1 MYIFSAPIFFIM
13 FRETTEAAIIVS
25 VLLSFLA
32 QVVADDPVLYRRLR
46 WHVWLGVIFGLVI
59 SLIIG
64 GAIIGI
70 WYSLSKDVFQSHE
83 ELWEGTFALI
93 ASAMITVMGLAML
106 KSQDLQEKWRTKLSS
121 SMAALEG
128 ESTLGRNARK
138 YGLLILPL
146 VTVLR
151 EGLEAVV
158 FVGGVTF
165 QEEPQAI
172 PLAAI
177 CGILAGALLGF
188 VIYKTGNALTL
199 HRFFVGSTCFLLV
212 IAAGLFAKAIF
223 AYEMDNWNKLTGV
236 DADDAGSY
244 DPRGNVWALSCC
256 NPNDPNA
263 GFWQFMNA
271 IFGWNNIASVGTIT
285 GYCMYWVVVILAVFF
300 MRWKRNRGARNAR
313 ESGDSENIAVA
324 DTDVK
329 GIREEKEKQAQG
341 DVLTP
346 IDA

>member
-1 MYIFSAPIFFIM
+1 MYLFSVPIFFIM

-32 QVVADDPVLYRRLR
+32 QVVADDPALYRRLR
-46 WHVWLGVIFGLVI
+46 WHVWLGVIFGLII

-64 GAIIGI
+64 GAIIGV
-70 WYSLSKDVFQSHE
+70 WYSLSNNVFQAHE

-93 ASAMITVMGLAML
+93 ASVMITVMALAML
-106 KSQDLQEKWRTKLSS
+106 KSQDLQEKWRNKLSN
-121 SMAALEG
+121 SMAAMEG
-128 ESTLGRNARK
+128 ESAIGRNARK

-165 QEEPQAI
+165 QEEAQAI

-188 VIYKTGNALTL
+188 IIYKTGNALTL
-199 HRFFVGSTCFLLV
+199 HRFFVASTCFLLV
-212 IAAGLFAKAIF
+212 IAAGLFSKAIF
-223 AYEMDNWNKLTGV
+223 AYEMDRWNKLTGV
-236 DADDAGSY
+236 DADDAGTF
-244 DPRGNVWALSCC
+244 DPRGNVWYLSWG

-263 GFWQFMNA
+263 GFYQFLNA
-271 IFGWNNIASVGTIT
+271 ILGWNNIASVGTIT
-285 GYCMYWVVVILAVFF
+285 GYCLYWVAVILAVLF
-300 MRWKRNRGARNAR
+300 MRWKRNRNAR
-313 ESGDSENIAVA
+313 DSGEGSSDAENIEAASVDA
-324 DTDVK
+324 K
-329 GIREEKEKQAQG
+329 GVSEKAQG
-341 DVLTP
+341 ETLTP
-346 IDA
+346 VDA